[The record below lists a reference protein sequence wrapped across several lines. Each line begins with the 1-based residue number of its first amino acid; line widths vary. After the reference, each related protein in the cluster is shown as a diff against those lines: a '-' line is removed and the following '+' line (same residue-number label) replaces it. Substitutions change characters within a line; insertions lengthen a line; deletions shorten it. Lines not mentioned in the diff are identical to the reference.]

1 MVVNSSILMFS
12 ITLPHASLIRYVE
25 SFTVPIGLMIVA
37 VLLAF
42 FMVVLVLR
50 FQKKLIRQ
58 DQQVYSGI

>member
-1 MVVNSSILMFS
+1 MFS
-12 ITLPHASLIRYVE
+12 ITLPHASLIRDVE